1 LKTRLRVRRLIKK
14 ALSPFSRLFPAFSP
28 GYSEQSPWYK
38 IQKWVDGKWSSHRLG
53 WCGTGV
59 RRCTIPPGRSSV
71 TRVHVKEEL
80 FPIRIG
86 VKYSKGNKKEEQV
99 IWSASIDKKASNK
112 ASGSG
117 GK

>member
-1 LKTRLRVRRLIKK
+1 
-14 ALSPFSRLFPAFSP
+14 
-28 GYSEQSPWYK
+28 
-38 IQKWVDGKWSSHRLG
+38 
-53 WCGTGV
+53 
-59 RRCTIPPGRSSV
+59 
-71 TRVHVKEEL
+71 VKEEL